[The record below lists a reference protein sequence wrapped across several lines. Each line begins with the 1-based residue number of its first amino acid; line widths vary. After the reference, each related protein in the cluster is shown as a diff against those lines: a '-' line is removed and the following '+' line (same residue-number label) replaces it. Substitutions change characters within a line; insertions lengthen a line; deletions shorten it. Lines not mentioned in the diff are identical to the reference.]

1 MSRRQTRL
9 RYDAFVAAA
18 HVHPA
23 QTETLEV
30 IEGTLAAK
38 IAGKT
43 LEAEPRLRPQASRAH
58 AHTRARERASRYG
71 LPLPA
76 SDLSYA
82 GAW

>member
-43 LEAEPRLRPQASRAH
+43 LEAEPGDVFAVEPGQAH
-58 AHTRARERASRYG
+58 K
-71 LPLPA
+71 
-76 SDLSYA
+76 
-82 GAW
+82 